1 MTTPAHPP
9 AGPPAPGAPT
19 PEKQALLDAFD
30 QVIKA
35 DAEQRGK
42 PAERSRQRKWL
53 LHPVAMLALLVLF
66 TTVGYLGF
74 VRPPWLFD
82 RGAPPENAAVQDAS
96 LRLGMAMQYQRLER
110 FRQANGRLPQSLA
123 EVGEPMQGISYERV
137 GADQFVL
144 RGRNGGVSLQLRST
158 DSVRDF
164 VANSYTVIQ
173 RRGQR

>member
-1 MTTPAHPP
+1 VTTPTQPS
-9 AGPPAPGAPT
+9 PGAPT
-19 PEKQALLDAFD
+19 PEKQALLEAFD

-42 PAERSRQRKWL
+42 PADLRRQRKWV

-66 TTVGYLGF
+66 GTVGYLGA
-74 VRPPWLFD
+74 VRPAWLFE
-82 RGAPPENAAVQDAS
+82 RGMPPENAALQDAS
-96 LRLGMAMQYQRLER
+96 LRLGMAMQYQRIDR
-110 FRQANGRLPQSLA
+110 YRQANGRLPQSLD
-123 EVGEPMQGISYERV
+123 EVGAPMQGITYERV

-144 RGRNGGVSLQLRST
+144 RGRNGTVSLTLRST
-158 DSVRDF
+158 DPVREF

>member
-1 MTTPAHPP
+1 VTTPTQPS
-9 AGPPAPGAPT
+9 PGAPT
-19 PEKQALLDAFD
+19 PEKRALLDAFD

-42 PAERSRQRKWL
+42 PVERGRQRKWL

-66 TTVGYLGF
+66 GTTAYLGA
-74 VRPPWLFD
+74 VRPAWLFD
-82 RGAPPENAAVQDAS
+82 RGMPPENAALQDAS
-96 LRLGMAMQYQRLER
+96 LRLGMAMQYQRIDR
-110 FRQANGRLPQSLA
+110 YRQANGRLPQSLDD
-123 EVGEPMQGISYERV
+123 VGAPMQGITYERV

-144 RGRNGGVSLQLRST
+144 RGRNGAVSLTLRST
-158 DSVRDF
+158 DPVREF

>member
-1 MTTPAHPP
+1 MTTPTQPS
-9 AGPPAPGAPT
+9 PGAPT
-19 PEKQALLDAFD
+19 PEKRALLDAFD

-42 PAERSRQRKWL
+42 PADPRRPRKWL
-53 LHPVAMLALLVLF
+53 LHPIAMLALLVLF
-66 TTVGYLGF
+66 GTIGYLGA

-82 RGAPPENAAVQDAS
+82 RGMPPENAALQDAS
-96 LRLGMAMQYQRLER
+96 LRLGMAMQYQRIER
-110 FRQANGRLPQSLA
+110 YRQTNRRLPQSLDD
-123 EVGEPMQGISYERV
+123 VGAPMQGISYERV

-144 RGRNGGVSLQLRST
+144 RGRNGTVSLTLRST
-158 DSVRDF
+158 DPVREF